1 MNVFLT
7 KTTLSVTLTR
17 ASSPKGGALVLLVKY
32 STKPRPSGEVAVR
45 STDGEGQKSY
55 TL

>member
-7 KTTLSVTLTR
+7 KRTLSVTLTR
-17 ASSPKGGALVLLVKY
+17 ASSPNGGALALLVKY